1 MRHKYVTRYDPEQWE
16 YFFEELKK
24 NGFVAEEYEYLDC
37 AKTKKFVAVGAILY
51 VVDKGR
57 KFMAISSNMGR
68 VITTHKYYCGK
79 HRKVKTRKRI
89 MYRLTSEGAQ
99 HIKELIVVEKI

>member
-16 YFFEELKK
+16 LFFEELKK
-24 NGFVAEEYEYLDC
+24 SGFVAEEYEHPDC
-37 AKTKKFVAVGAILY
+37 KRTAKLVAVGAILY

-57 KFMAISSNMGR
+57 KFMAVSSNMGR
-68 VITTHKYYCGK
+68 VITTHKYYGGK

-89 MYRLTSEGAQ
+89 MYRLTDAGA
-99 HIKELIVVEKI
+99 HYLKELIVEEKI